1 MDDRRP
7 PKTGWAKLV
16 PELLVSDIGASLEF
30 WCNRLGFAIAYQ
42 RPKEAFAYLERPEGA
57 QIMLSQ
63 RSGKWQT
70 APLDRPYGRGTIFQ
84 VYVTGA
90 GHAVTAG
97 HILRSK
103 GLVMAQSETTARIAA
118 NPAGRPFFFALAGPR
133 RALVDGLD
141 GCLLIRRC
149 ARARARA

>member
-1 MDDRRP
+1 MPALRRETLVGTMGDSTVARGHRAAAGTGACTRGSAPRRSSQPRHRCDDRHN
-7 PKTGWAKLV
+7 V
-16 PELLVSDIGASLEF
+16 
-30 WCNRLGFAIAYQ
+30 
-42 RPKEAFAYLERPEGA
+42 
-57 QIMLSQ
+57 
-63 RSGKWQT
+63 
-70 APLDRPYGRGTIFQ
+70 
-84 VYVTGA
+84 GA

-141 GCLLIRRC
+141 GCLLIRRY